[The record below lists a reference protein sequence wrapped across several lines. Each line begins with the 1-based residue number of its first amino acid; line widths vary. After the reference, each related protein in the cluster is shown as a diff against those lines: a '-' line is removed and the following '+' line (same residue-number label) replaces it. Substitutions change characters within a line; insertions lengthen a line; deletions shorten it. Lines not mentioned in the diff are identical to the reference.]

1 MPRVSLRYLCAGC
14 SRCGV
19 ALKPRA
25 MSFIRAFKLNP
36 SSKFSHTHI
45 RPWREL
51 YKKLLLTPEVIN
63 FVPHFLTL
71 WKSSMVQGSWAK
83 ARANV
88 LGLLSTLK
96 LKTSVEF
103 SHLEKER
110 EKKDIISIQLIQGQ
124 VVHLLLWQRQSL
136 YFIGKFWFLPF

>member
-1 MPRVSLRYLCAGC
+1 
-14 SRCGV
+14 
-19 ALKPRA
+19 
-25 MSFIRAFKLNP
+25 
-36 SSKFSHTHI
+36 
-45 RPWREL
+45 
-51 YKKLLLTPEVIN
+51 
-63 FVPHFLTL
+63 
-71 WKSSMVQGSWAK
+71 MVQGSWAK

-124 VVHLLLWQRQSL
+124 VVHLLL
-136 YFIGKFWFLPF
+136 